1 MRRHFKYFELLSA
14 ADTAIYL
21 PFMIYDFQANY
32 ANVFGTSNICKK
44 KKKCGRRTSINLIML
59 CPRLFPFESIQ
70 NLKHNLT
77 VNYLRDVYAN
87 QSEIGK
93 IIANFPFI

>member
-1 MRRHFKYFELLSA
+1 
-14 ADTAIYL
+14 
-21 PFMIYDFQANY
+21 MIYDFQANY
-32 ANVFGTSNICKK
+32 ANVFGTSHICKK
-44 KKKCGRRTSINLIML
+44 KMCRRRTSINLIMR